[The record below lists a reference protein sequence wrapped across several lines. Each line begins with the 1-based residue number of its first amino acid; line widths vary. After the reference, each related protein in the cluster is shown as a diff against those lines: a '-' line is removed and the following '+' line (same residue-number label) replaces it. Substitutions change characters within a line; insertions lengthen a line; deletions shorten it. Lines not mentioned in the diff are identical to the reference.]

1 MRSIAVTDFALS
13 GLGIGQDNQ
22 EDAQAF
28 ERLQCL
34 TRVKHE
40 DRNFSTRT
48 AANEVRKPFTQPIEA
63 AEPDAAG
70 AGDAP
75 GTAYLD
81 QDVSKFF
88 YRWGGLLS
96 STLIRIRGRFHGDLD
111 EYLIYLVFLLTEL
124 AQVVAANEAA
134 ARGARPRS
142 PSRRGLNAL
151 SIADITRIP
160 RETARR
166 KLHALAA
173 AGYLVRDGEGLFYLG
188 DIYGLDAFFHDLK
201 PLFWDAVRVPRD

>member
-1 MRSIAVTDFALS
+1 MVSDYALS
-13 GLGIGQDNQ
+13 RLVVRQDID
-22 EDAQAF
+22 EDAKAF

-34 TRVKHE
+34 TRVNHE
-40 DRNFSTRT
+40 TRNFLPSDRHSIQETLCE
-48 AANEVRKPFTQPIEA
+48 N
-63 AEPDAAG
+63 PDSASERAPVHG
-70 AGDAP
+70 AVAP
-75 GTAYLD
+75 SEAYLD
-81 QDVSKFF
+81 QDVAKFF

-96 STLIRIRGRFHGDLD
+96 STLIRIRSRFHGDLD

-124 AQVVAANEAA
+124 AQVVTANEAA
-134 ARGARPRS
+134 ARGARPRT

-166 KLHALAA
+166 KLHGLNA

-201 PLFWDAVRVPRD
+201 PLFWDAVRTPGA

>member
-1 MRSIAVTDFALS
+1 MADITLPEKLESSPRR
-13 GLGIGQDNQ
+13 
-22 EDAQAF
+22 EDAEEF

-34 TRVKHE
+34 TSVNHE
-40 DRNFSTRT
+40 AREFHSPLRLPTPKDAIAQRDDDGSGRFGKPP
-48 AANEVRKPFTQPIEA
+48 AAA
-63 AEPDAAG
+63 AVEPSEG
-70 AGDAP
+70 
-75 GTAYLD
+75 YLD
-81 QDVSKFF
+81 QDVAKFF

-124 AQVVAANEAA
+124 AQVVAAKEAA
-134 ARGARPRS
+134 ARGARPRT

-166 KLHALAA
+166 KLHALSAS
-173 AGYLVRDGEGLFYLG
+173 GYLVRDGEGLFYLG
-188 DIYGLDAFFHDLK
+188 DVYGLDEFFHDLK
-201 PLFWDAVRVPRD
+201 PLFWDGVRLPAN